1 MFIGQLSD
9 VCFQQSREDGGGD
22 GGELSTLDYLHHWL
36 SSVHAHASA
45 NTRPSVDNETL
56 SPPIFI
62 VGTHRDS
69 VHPDASERQ
78 KIVRACRDRK

>member
-1 MFIGQLSD
+1 MCC
-9 VCFQQSREDGGGD
+9 VCFQQSREDGGCGD
-22 GGELSTLDYLHHWL
+22 GSELSTLDYLHHWL

-78 KIVRACRDRK
+78 KIVRACRDTK